1 MATLAELAKL
11 VGGEVVGD
19 PQLEIQGVS
28 GIEDAYPGTI
38 TLIASAKA
46 LAMARESRATA
57 FVMPSSLPEI
67 DQPGIRVNVPRLAF
81 AQIVEVFHPKK
92 RPASGIH
99 PTVVVGDDCHIGDD
113 VSIGAQVVIG
123 HNVAI
128 GDRVVIKPGVIIED
142 EVVIGEDTVIYPNAV
157 IMDHTIIGSRVIINA
172 GAIIGS
178 EGFGFVTVNG
188 KHHKVPQIGNVVIED
203 DVEIGAN
210 VTIDRATLGTTRIK
224 RGTKLDN
231 LIQIGHNVV
240 LGEDNILAGMSGIAG
255 SAHTGDRVTM
265 GGQAGLVGHIH
276 VGSDSVVMARGMVIN
291 SLPPNS
297 IVSGAPARAHS
308 DDMRVQ
314 AAAGKLPEMLKTI
327 RELQKKLTDL
337 EGRLL
342 SKD

>member
-19 PQLEIQGVS
+19 PQLEIQGIS
-28 GIEDAYPGTI
+28 GIEDAQPGTI

-46 LAMARESRATA
+46 VSIARESRASA
-57 FVMPSSLPEI
+57 FVMPTSLPEL
-67 DQPGIRVNVPRLAF
+67 QKPGIRVNVPRLAF
-81 AQIVEVFHPKK
+81 AQIVEYFVPRK
-92 RPASGIH
+92 RPASGLHTTAVI
-99 PTVVVGDDCHIGDD
+99 GEDCRIGDD
-113 VSIGAQVVIG
+113 VSIGAKVVVG
-123 HNVAI
+123 NRVTI
-128 GDRVVIKPGVIIED
+128 GDRVVIKPGAIIED
-142 EVVIGEDTVIYPNAV
+142 DVVIGEDAIIYPNAV
-157 IMDHTIIGSRVIINA
+157 VLERTILGNRVIINS

-188 KHHKVPQIGNVVIED
+188 KHHKVPQIGNVIIED

-210 VTIDRATLGTTRIK
+210 VTIDRATLGSTRIK

-255 SAHTGDRVTM
+255 SAHTGDRVTL

-308 DDMRVQ
+308 DDMRIQ
-314 AAAGKLPEMLKTI
+314 AAAGRLPDLLKAL
-327 RELQKKLTDL
+327 RELQKKVADL
-337 EGRLL
+337 EGRRL
-342 SKD
+342 S